1 MEFFNVLAHYGLRI
15 NELRITHYVLRIS
28 TYYLLFT
35 VGLVVLAILQKRMK
49 QNLFKISVRNC
60 VRGLLL
66 MRYPQIRSVV
76 REIVQNFWNGYYTQ
90 EFAPVAV
97 LYDVTLPIDA
107 RIPFRPRMVWVYMG
121 FLFPLLAVCG
131 HAFAKRGPHALP
143 YIEKLLRGFGS
154 LYADAGYVYGKAQTT
169 FVRTGGD
176 RVVSVLRLLDKERNS
191 APSLHVAVALYTYS
205 AGLTLFQA
213 LELTDVVHARGVLER
228 VAVRIIESTL
238 LIKQHCVQDVAAA
251 WVLVDMQKVSV
262 SEDMARIVQSLFV
275 RKRYGVSVDDVSQ
288 VHTEILRVHGLV
300 HASPVQT
307 LESIVSYIL
316 TLPHK
321 NM

>member
-1 MEFFNVLAHYGLRI
+1 MRLEFFFRINALRI
-15 NELRITHYVLRIS
+15 TDYELRIS
-28 TYYLLFT
+28 NYYLLFT
-35 VGLVVLAILQKRMK
+35 VGLVVFAILQKRMK

-60 VRGLLL
+60 LRGLLL
-66 MRYPQIRSVV
+66 VRYPQVRTAA
-76 REIVQNFWNGYYTQ
+76 REIVGNFWNGYYRQ
-90 EFAPVAV
+90 EFTPVAV

-143 YIEKLLRGFGS
+143 HIEKLLQGFGS

-176 RVVSVLRLLDKERNS
+176 RVVSVLRLIDKERNS
-191 APSLHVAVALYTYS
+191 APSLHVAVVLYTYS
-205 AGLTLFQA
+205 AGLALFQA
-213 LELTDVVHARGVLER
+213 LELTDVAHARGVLER

-238 LIKQHCVQDVAAA
+238 LIKQHCVQDVGTA
-251 WVLVDMQKVSV
+251 WALVELQQVSAP
-262 SEDMARIVQSLFV
+262 EDMAHIVQSLFLQ
-275 RKRYGVSVDDVSQ
+275 KRHGVPVGDVPK
-288 VHTEILRVHGLV
+288 VHAEILRVHRLV
-300 HASPVQT
+300 HASPARS

-316 TLPHK
+316 TLPRK